1 MNSEPINIEGGS
13 IAATCT
19 CGGDLAR
26 NGGSIHNYACPM
38 TPKCPHIVS
47 KRDPRTGE
55 TIQAPCGSRL
65 EPDFV
70 SHCIGCPELP
80 LCPHCGT
87 SMDRRGFHSISCPNR
102 PNYSENYFHYGIH
115 LPDSIVH
122 LRYENGIPNRQ
133 NLQNFNE
140 IFVDVMRNMP
150 AIPPRDPVSPPQI
163 IDGDFDV
170 SGIYCTICRDTCDE
184 SQSVMK
190 LSGCN
195 HCFHAGC
202 LTPWIQNHSNC
213 PNCRGDIPL
222 ILRKN

>member
-102 PNYSENYFHYGIH
+102 PNYSEN
-115 LPDSIVH
+115 
-122 LRYENGIPNRQ
+122 RIP
-133 NLQNFNE
+133 NLQNFQNFFE
-140 IFVDVMRNMP
+140 RFVHNMTNMP
-150 AIPPRDPVSPPQI
+150 AIPARDPVSPPQI
-163 IDGDFDV
+163 IDGHFEVQGDC
-170 SGIYCTICRDTCDE
+170 SICGDPCDE

-190 LSGCN
+190 TSGCN
-195 HCFHAGC
+195 HFFHTEC
-202 LTPWIQNHSNC
+202 LTPWIQNHSTC
-213 PNCRGDIPL
+213 PNCRCDIPS